1 MSFPVV
7 GTLMVEPTESEDL
20 AEIDRFID
28 AMIAI
33 KLEADEVA
41 RGTWPADDN
50 PLHNAPHT
58 ARSVIVGEWDHPYT
72 RETAVYPV
80 STQLRN
86 KYWPSVRRID
96 QAWGDR
102 NLFCACPPPEA
113 FES

>member
-1 MSFPVV
+1 
-7 GTLMVEPTESEDL
+7 MVEPTESEDL
-20 AEIDRFID
+20 VEIDRFID

-33 KLEADEVA
+33 KLEALEVA
-41 RGTWPADDN
+41 KGTWPAHDN

-58 ARSVIVGEWDHPYT
+58 ARSVIVGEWNHAYS

-80 STQLRN
+80 TGLLKN

-113 FES
+113 FE